1 MRIFSAALPLYR
13 LYAYVLSG
21 TAAICFFEG
30 GGKNMSL
37 AALPLLCSGLFLA
50 ALPLMIMSSAKLGGG
65 SCLFTFT
72 SRAPK
77 VFVSQKQHAGIVSEV
92 LSQKKHVCTHVF

>member
-1 MRIFSAALPLYR
+1 MFSAALLLFVSLR
-13 LYAYVLSG
+13 
-21 TAAICFFEG
+21 G

-65 SCLFTFT
+65 SCLFTFA